1 MRSGRVAGSTSHTIL
16 KPSDMVPSVGRGDEA
31 NDSDARRID
40 PRIDAQ
46 IWAALGDTH
55 TVLNVAPT
63 EIALTHHISPVRG

>member
-1 MRSGRVAGSTSHTIL
+1 
-16 KPSDMVPSVGRGDEA
+16 MVPRVGRADEA

-46 IWAALGDTH
+46 IWAALGDAH